1 MMKSMSNLVVVIDMV
16 KGFSEEGALA
26 SDHVKSIIEPIRTY
40 LEHHPGDI
48 VFVSDAHDEDSSE
61 FHDFPVHC
69 IKGTREAE
77 VVDRLQLFAHTCFQK
92 NSVNAFQSES
102 FRTYLV
108 EKLHDYEKISIIG
121 CCTDICILNFALAL
135 KSYVTE
141 QNLVKEIAVLQDL
154 VETFDG
160 PGHDRVEASESAF
173 QILRTNGIK
182 IE

>member
-1 MMKSMSNLVVVIDMV
+1 MNKLVVVIDMV
-16 KGFSEEGALA
+16 KGFAEEGTLA
-26 SDHVKSIIEPIRTY
+26 SKHVKRIIEPIRTY
-40 LEHHPGDI
+40 LEHYSGDI
-48 VFVSDAHDEDSSE
+48 VFVSDAHDVDSSE

-77 VVDRLQLFAHTCFQK
+77 VVDRLQPYAHTSFQK
-92 NSVNAFQSES
+92 NSVNAFQAES
-102 FRTYLV
+102 FRMYLMA
-108 EKLHDYEKISIIG
+108 KLHDYEKISIIG

-141 QNLVKEIAVLQDL
+141 QNLVKEISVPQDL
-154 VETFDG
+154 VATFDG

-173 QILRTNGIK
+173 HILRTNGIK